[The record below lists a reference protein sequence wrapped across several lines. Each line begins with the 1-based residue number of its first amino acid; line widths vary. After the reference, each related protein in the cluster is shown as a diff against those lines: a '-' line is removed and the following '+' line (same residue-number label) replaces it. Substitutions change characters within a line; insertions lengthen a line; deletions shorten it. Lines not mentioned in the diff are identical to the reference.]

1 MISCLQDTFQSI
13 NEEKVQTFFPIN
25 PKTVLASEIL
35 RGKEMPDKVFFLS
48 EGYLWSE
55 NREE

>member
-1 MISCLQDTFQSI
+1 LQDTFQSI